1 MNSVNLLGRIVAN
14 PELRHTQSGTSVT
27 SFTIA
32 VDGGKEKDSNERITD
47 FIDCIAWSNTA
58 ELIAKYWEK
67 GRMIAVSGSLN
78 REVGQTKEGISVRLL
93 KSRLIVHILQI
104 QRSQIT
110 QIIIQKKKRLINSN
124 KEIWGDNNLP

>member
-67 GRMIAVSGSLN
+67 GRMIAVSGSLKPRSWTDKGGN
-78 REVGQTKEGISVRLL
+78 KRKTVEVKVDSAYFTDSK
-93 KSRLIVHILQI
+93 KSNN
-104 QRSQIT
+104 T
-110 QIIIQKKKRLINSN
+110 NNNS
-124 KEIWGDNNLP
+124 EEETPY